1 MSNDWYD
8 FKAKPDKYD
17 PRQGKPTQLS
27 FDDASAEEGD
37 TGKGPSSRGRQR
49 GLPAAKR
56 REERISEQGKGA
68 NSGRQAANEYPV
80 NHRVELPLALRRERN
95 RSLSHRRPESRCR

>member
-27 FDDASAEEGD
+27 FDDAGAEEGD
-37 TGKGPSSRGRQR
+37 TGKGP
-49 GLPAAKR
+49 
-56 REERISEQGKGA
+56 
-68 NSGRQAANEYPV
+68 
-80 NHRVELPLALRRERN
+80 
-95 RSLSHRRPESRCR
+95 

>member
-27 FDDASAEEGD
+27 FDHAGEEKGD
-37 TGKGPSSRGRQR
+37 TGKG
-49 GLPAAKR
+49 
-56 REERISEQGKGA
+56 
-68 NSGRQAANEYPV
+68 
-80 NHRVELPLALRRERN
+80 
-95 RSLSHRRPESRCR
+95 LS